1 MNVEDGEKEIKWEEM
16 EGKEQE
22 SNKSTLKEEGEGTMW
37 KGKWGQGRDGERE
50 EDMMKRRWTGVARSY
65 TNSYKDVTPLK

>member
-1 MNVEDGEKEIKWEEM
+1 M

-50 EDMMKRRWTGVARSY
+50 EDMMKRR
-65 TNSYKDVTPLK
+65 